1 MRNTGTPT
9 WAGQVIIPGVA
20 MMTAGLGVVLG
31 VAACMGSSQGFRGG
45 KFGSWFADNKVKD

>member
-1 MRNTGTPT
+1 
-9 WAGQVIIPGVA
+9 

-45 KFGSWFADNKVKD
+45 KFGSWFADNKVKDKQTKWKVSVIPH